1 MFPLRPSE
9 KTETLSGILLPLDD
23 CLIIIIIIVFLAAVS
38 FGLTGWSV
46 LPCAW

>member
-23 CLIIIIIIVFLAAVS
+23 CLIIIIIVFLAAVS
-38 FGLTGWSV
+38 FGLTGWSI
-46 LPCAW
+46 LPRAW